1 MKDLAALRGET
12 GSWYHLPLGLLF
24 EISDDHTRPL
34 YMGLSPQGADIFRY
48 QVTDRLISPW
58 LF

>member
-24 EISDDHTRPL
+24 EISDDHTCPL
-34 YMGLSPQGADIFRY
+34 YMGLPPREQISSDIKSLT
-48 QVTDRLISPW
+48 V
-58 LF
+58 